1 MEFKVTEESGYY
13 LLKVEGSID
22 SKQNQEFDNI
32 FDELAYMD
40 KHRVILDASD
50 ITYLNSRAVGRL
62 VAFASNARIA
72 GGRLVMACPSNT
84 VNKIFRSVGLDSI
97 VPCMETLADAQE
109 LVVT

>member
-1 MEFKVTEESGYY
+1 MEFTVTDESDYY

-22 SKQNQEFDNI
+22 SKQNEEFDNI
-32 FDELAYMD
+32 FDELAYN
-40 KHRVILDASD
+40 KTYRVILDASD

-97 VPCMETLADAQE
+97 VPCLDSLIEAKE